1 MFVTGWLEI
10 LPAVHKTTNEQGQTS
25 STGNMKKHPFYRL
38 HQGSSRAA
46 LFTLAAAAVFANV
59 AMADEPRLFNRKI
72 SGVPAANREVITDN
86 VVSPEYDTALIAQG
100 SDLLENPSDPIV
112 RFGYLSDNSR
122 TEPDENTYLV
132 LEHNPGGP
140 TAGYDY
146 GRHFLFQ
153 GHENAG
159 NRAYITR
166 INLDVAHPDHRI
178 TLLTPADANGL
189 TGFNSIDGSSWNPF
203 SKTLVFS
210 QEAGANGGI
219 IEMSADFDPS
229 TGAGKGLRTLY
240 GSIGRGGYEGLHT
253 DDRGNVYLVEDAGGT
268 TVNFGKNPNSFVYRF
283 VPTNPADLSQGK
295 LQALQVWMNGSP
307 MTVVPV
313 DAAHPTGDIL
323 SANQLS
329 LHTVGASWAIA
340 WVTIHDTAADGSAS
354 FNANA
359 AAKTAGATPFK
370 RPENMAFQPGAHFET
385 FFFCVTGDTDARSG
399 NQPALAARGAW
410 GGIFRID
417 LSHDRNTGA
426 ISLIALGDAD
436 HSSFDNLTFTD
447 NKDTLLAT
455 EDRGDTL
462 HDQLNKLDSVW
473 AYNVKTGEAARL
485 VALGADRMAPPATE
499 EDNEPT
505 GLHMSDGDVSIT
517 GLAGSKELTYPTGL
531 LFFTQ
536 QHGENN
542 LFQIFP
548 RE

>member
-1 MFVTGWLEI
+1 MKYHQSSRF
-10 LPAVHKTTNEQGQTS
+10 HTS
-25 STGNMKKHPFYRL
+25 
-38 HQGSSRAA
+38 SSRAA
-46 LFTLAAAAVFANV
+46 LLAVITAAALTSASIAS
-59 AMADEPRLFNRKI
+59 DTRLFDQKI
-72 SGVPAANREVITDN
+72 SGVPSANPEVVTDN
-86 VVSPEYDTALIAQG
+86 VISPEYGAALIAQG
-100 SDLLENPSDPIV
+100 IDALENPSGPIV

-132 LEHNPGGP
+132 LDHNPGGP
-140 TAGYDY
+140 TPGYDY

-153 GHENAG
+153 GHENSG

-166 INLDVAHPDHRI
+166 INLDVATPDHRI
-178 TLLTPADANGL
+178 TLLTPTDANGL

-203 SKTLVFS
+203 SKTLIFS
-210 QEAGANGGI
+210 QEAGTTGGI
-219 IEMSADFDPS
+219 IEMSADFDAS

-240 GSIGRGGYEGLHT
+240 GSIGRGGFEGLHS

-268 TVNFGKNPNSFVYRF
+268 TVNFGKNPNSFIYRF

-295 LQALQVWMNGSP
+295 LQALQVWMNGSALIFI
-307 MTVVPV
+307 PV
-313 DAAHPTGDIL
+313 DATHPTGDML

-329 LHTVGASWAIA
+329 LHTVGASWPIT
-340 WVTIHDTAADGSAS
+340 WVTIHDTAVDGTAS

-359 AAKTAGATPFK
+359 AAKLAGATPFK
-370 RPENMAFQPGAHFET
+370 RSENMAFQPGAQFQT
-385 FFFCVTGDTDARSG
+385 LFFCVTGDTDARSG

-410 GGIFRID
+410 GGIFRVD

-436 HSSFDNLTFTD
+436 HAAFDNLTFAD
-447 NKDTLLAT
+447 DKDTLLAT

-473 AYNVKTGEAARL
+473 AYNVTTGGANRL
-485 VALGADRMAPPATE
+485 VALGADRMAPPAGD

-505 GLHMSDGDVSIT
+505 GLHMSDGDAST
-517 GLAGSKELTYPTGL
+517 GGLAGSKELNHQTAL